1 MQMQNETHF
10 FFFSGKVPASPY
22 DQVFYSQPSQRS
34 NDDPEKS
41 YFPIS

>member
-22 DQVFYSQPSQRS
+22 VYYSQPSQRS